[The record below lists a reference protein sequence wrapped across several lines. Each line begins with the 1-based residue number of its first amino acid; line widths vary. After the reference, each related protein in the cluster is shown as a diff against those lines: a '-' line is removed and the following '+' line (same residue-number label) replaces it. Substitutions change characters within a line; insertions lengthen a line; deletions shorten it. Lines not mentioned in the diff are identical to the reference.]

1 MKMSHKRARPE
12 LRWVVDS
19 IAKLQVSRHKIN
31 VRHSAATPFNVGT
44 PASNFLFHLSRT
56 HIPEFFTQLYVALS
70 GIKACCKNCFPHPS
84 SDPPTTRDFASL
96 EIRRMLPGRCS
107 FV

>member
-56 HIPEFFTQLYVALS
+56 HIPEFFTQRYVALS
-70 GIKACCKNCFPHPS
+70 GNKACSTNCFAPPS
-84 SDPPTTRDFASL
+84 SDPPISRHSGSL
-96 EIRRMLPGRCS
+96 EIRRML
-107 FV
+107 

>member
-56 HIPEFFTQLYVALS
+56 HIPEFFTQRYVARS
-70 GIKACCKNCFPHPS
+70 AIKACFTNCFAPASPN
-84 SDPPTTRDFASL
+84 PPTSRDFGSL
-96 EIRRMLPGRCS
+96 EIR
-107 FV
+107 